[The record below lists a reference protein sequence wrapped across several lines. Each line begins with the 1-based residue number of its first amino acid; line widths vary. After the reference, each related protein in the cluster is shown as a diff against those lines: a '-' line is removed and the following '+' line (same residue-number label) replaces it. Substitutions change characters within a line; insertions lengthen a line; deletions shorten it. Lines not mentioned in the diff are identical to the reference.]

1 MDKKEQRIEII
12 IVGDETGATSTI
24 SCEAGIKMIMQALPT
39 VIAEILIKT
48 SKDPIRFTAKI
59 LKQYKVKEY
68 IEKMEENGSEKE
80 SYERAK
86 DHARA
91 DA

>member
-48 SKDPIRFTAKI
+48 SKDPIRFTNKM
-59 LKQYKVKEY
+59 LEEY
-68 IEKMEENGSEKE
+68 IDQLEENGSEKE
-80 SYERAK
+80 SYERVK

>member
-1 MDKKEQRIEII
+1 MDKKEQRIAII

-24 SCEAGIKMIMQALPT
+24 SCEAGNKMIMQALPT
-39 VIAEILIKT
+39 VIAELLIKT
-48 SKDPIRFTAKI
+48 SKEPIRFTNK
-59 LKQYKVKEY
+59 LLKEY
-68 IEKMEENGSEKE
+68 IDQLEENGSQKE

>member
-1 MDKKEQRIEII
+1 MDKKEQRIAII

-48 SKDPIRFTAKI
+48 SKDPIRFTNKM
-59 LKQYKVKEY
+59 LEEY
-68 IEKMEENGSEKE
+68 IDQLEENGSEKE

>member
-12 IVGDETGATSTI
+12 IVGDETSATSTI

-39 VIAEILIKT
+39 VIAELLIKT
-48 SKDPIRFTAKI
+48 SKEPIRFTNK
-59 LKQYKVKEY
+59 LLKEY
-68 IEKMEENGSEKE
+68 IDQLEENGSEKE

>member
-1 MDKKEQRIEII
+1 MDKKEQRLEII

-39 VIAEILIKT
+39 VIAELLIKT
-48 SKDPIRFTAKI
+48 SKEPIRFTNK
-59 LKQYKVKEY
+59 LLKEY
-68 IEKMEENGSEKE
+68 IDQLEENGSQKE

>member
-39 VIAEILIKT
+39 VIADILIKT
-48 SKDPIRFTAKI
+48 SKDPIRFTNKM
-59 LKQYKVKEY
+59 LEEY
-68 IEKMEENGSEKE
+68 IDQLEENGSEKE
-80 SYERAK
+80 SYERVK

>member
-48 SKDPIRFTAKI
+48 SKDPIRFTNK
-59 LKQYKVKEY
+59 LLKEY
-68 IEKMEENGSEKE
+68 IDQLEENGSEKE

>member
-1 MDKKEQRIEII
+1 MDKKEQRIAII

-24 SCEAGIKMIMQALPT
+24 SCEAGNKMIMQALPT
-39 VIAEILIKT
+39 VIAELLIKI
-48 SKDPIRFTAKI
+48 SKEPIRFTNK
-59 LKQYKVKEY
+59 LLKEY
-68 IEKMEENGSEKE
+68 IDQLEENGSEKE

>member
-39 VIAEILIKT
+39 VIAELLIKT
-48 SKDPIRFTAKI
+48 SKEPIRFTNK
-59 LKQYKVKEY
+59 LLKEY
-68 IEKMEENGSEKE
+68 IDQLEENGSQKE

-91 DA
+91 DARCLC

>member
-39 VIAEILIKT
+39 VIAELLIKT
-48 SKDPIRFTAKI
+48 SKEPIRFTNK
-59 LKQYKVKEY
+59 LLKEY
-68 IEKMEENGSEKE
+68 IAQLEENGSEKE

>member
-1 MDKKEQRIEII
+1 MDKKEQRLEII
-12 IVGDETGATSTI
+12 IVGDDTGATSTL

-39 VIAEILIKT
+39 VIAELLIKT
-48 SKDPIRFTAKI
+48 SKEPIRFTNK
-59 LKQYKVKEY
+59 LLKEY
-68 IEKMEENGSEKE
+68 IDQLEENGLEKE

>member
-1 MDKKEQRIEII
+1 MDKKEQRLEII
-12 IVGDETGATSTI
+12 IVGDETGATLAVT
-24 SCEAGIKMIMQALPT
+24 CEAGNKMIMQALPT
-39 VIAEILIKT
+39 VIAELLIKT
-48 SKDPIRFTAKI
+48 SKEPIRFTNK
-59 LKQYKVKEY
+59 LLKEY
-68 IEKMEENGSEKE
+68 IDQLEENGSEKE

>member
-24 SCEAGIKMIMQALPT
+24 SCEAGIKMIMQVLPT

-48 SKDPIRFTAKI
+48 SKDPIRFTNKM
-59 LKQYKVKEY
+59 LEEY
-68 IEKMEENGSEKE
+68 IDQLEENGSEKE

>member
-1 MDKKEQRIEII
+1 MKKE
-12 IVGDETGATSTI
+12 A
-24 SCEAGIKMIMQALPT
+24 
-39 VIAEILIKT
+39 
-48 SKDPIRFTAKI
+48 AKAYAYLAMVRSDI
-59 LKQYKVKEY
+59 DQL
-68 IEKMEENGSEKE
+68 EENGSEKE

>member
-39 VIAEILIKT
+39 VIAELLIKT
-48 SKDPIRFTAKI
+48 SKEPIRFTNK
-59 LKQYKVKEY
+59 LLKEY
-68 IEKMEENGSEKE
+68 IAQLEENGSQKE

>member
-39 VIAEILIKT
+39 VIADILIKT
-48 SKDPIRFTAKI
+48 SKDPIRFANKM
-59 LKQYKVKEY
+59 LEEY
-68 IEKMEENGSEKE
+68 IDQLEENGSEKE
-80 SYERAK
+80 SYERVK

>member
-1 MDKKEQRIEII
+1 MDKKEQRLEII

-39 VIAEILIKT
+39 VIAELLIKT
-48 SKDPIRFTAKI
+48 SKEPIRFTNK
-59 LKQYKVKEY
+59 LLKEY
-68 IEKMEENGSEKE
+68 IDQLEENGSEKE

>member
-1 MDKKEQRIEII
+1 MDKKEQRIAII
-12 IVGDETGATSTI
+12 IVGDETGATLAVT
-24 SCEAGIKMIMQALPT
+24 CEAGNKMIMQALPT

-48 SKDPIRFTAKI
+48 SKDPIRFTNKM
-59 LKQYKVKEY
+59 LEEY
-68 IEKMEENGSEKE
+68 IDQLEENGSEKE

>member
-48 SKDPIRFTAKI
+48 SKDPIRFTNKM
-59 LKQYKVKEY
+59 LKEY
-68 IEKMEENGSEKE
+68 IDQLEETGSEKE

>member
-39 VIAEILIKT
+39 VIAELLIKT
-48 SKDPIRFTAKI
+48 SKDPIRFTNK
-59 LKQYKVKEY
+59 LLKEY
-68 IEKMEENGSEKE
+68 IDQLEENGSQKE